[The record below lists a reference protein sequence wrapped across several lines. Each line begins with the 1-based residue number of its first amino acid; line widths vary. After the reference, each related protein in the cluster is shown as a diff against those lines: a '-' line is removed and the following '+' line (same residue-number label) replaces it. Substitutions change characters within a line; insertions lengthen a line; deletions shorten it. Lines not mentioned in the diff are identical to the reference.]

1 MQVLPFPGCCTA
13 GVLTGFGG
21 SSTAAYGY
29 RDDPRTE
36 EQLFDEIGQHLDNC
50 HRRGWAMVF
59 ATTTGQQEKANRV
72 LPRIGFQ
79 KIDETAKANHR
90 EYPLLGWVFRLNPEK
105 EVAPLVVPKNPF
117 GKPRPV
123 DVVPAPAPEALVNP
137 VPQEIRMGGILAA
150 GAIIDEMFGLPND
163 VRARVRPA
171 PPVEDIPQEGRQI
184 GIPNVER
191 AMTTWFLSENN
202 ASVRRVIVQGEDG
215 LWTEIHAQHVGE
227 TNPFRRGYNPEA
239 RFEYITASG
248 FRSIRRY
255 RELTWTGIFGTPDA
269 IRFYRRVF

>member
-13 GVLTGFGG
+13 AVLTGFGG

-79 KIDETAKANHR
+79 KIDETAKSNHH

-123 DVVPAPAPEALVNP
+123 DAVPAPALEALANP
-137 VPQEIRMGGILAA
+137 APQVFRA
-150 GAIIDEMFGLPND
+150 GDVVAEGDIIDEVFGPPD
-163 VRARVRPA
+163 DMRARVRVR
-171 PPVEDIPQEGRQI
+171 PVEALQPEGRQI
-184 GIPNVER
+184 GIPEVER
-191 AMTTWFLSENN
+191 ALTTWFLSENN
-202 ASVRRVIVQGEDG
+202 ASIRRVTVEGQDG
-215 LWTEIHAQHVGE
+215 LWTEIHVRHVGA
-227 TNPFRRGYNPEA
+227 TNPFRDGVNPGA

-248 FRSIRRY
+248 FQSIRRY
-255 RELTWTGIFGTPDA
+255 YELTWTGLFGSPDA
-269 IRFYRRVF
+269 IRFYRRII